1 MKKKKFSRMVKKSMT
16 IFEHMIEPNHETDFI
31 QTENFEP
38 EPLTDEDLCRLEE
51 EVFQNMSDET
61 LARIYEEL

>member
-1 MKKKKFSRMVKKSMT
+1 MT
-16 IFEHMIEPNHETDFI
+16 IFGPKLEPDFI
-31 QTENFEP
+31 QTEIFEP

-51 EVFQNMSDET
+51 EVFLIISDET